1 MLLQMDERR
10 ALILIG
16 ADAESREDTEAL
28 TELLEDAVFE
38 HATYFMRRAFIPKL
52 AEARIRKL
60 GHLREAAA
68 VLGLSANAEV
78 PDAVP
83 DPAISDLAEAES
95 PKTILQIYHKRESE
109 IKQILSAAERPE
121 VAEAAFKTWV
131 ALYLA
136 FAEKFCDRY
145 EAQFPELSP
154 DPEAKLSE
162 YADFNEVSLSL
173 KSGGGEGSAL
183 HRYYSRLFKI
193 AGARGE

>member
-1 MLLQMDERR
+1 MDERR

-28 TELLEDAVFE
+28 TDLLGDAVFE

-68 VLGLSANAEV
+68 VLGLSANAQA
-78 PDAVP
+78 PDT
-83 DPAISDLAEAES
+83 AISQVPEALEKAENLEA
-95 PKTILQIYHKRESE
+95 ILQSYHKREAE
-109 IKQILSAAERPE
+109 IKQTLSAAEHPE
-121 VAEAAFKTWV
+121 VAEAAYKTWV
-131 ALYLA
+131 TLCIS

-145 EAQFPELSP
+145 ESQFPELNP

-162 YADFNEVSLSL
+162 YADFNEVAASL
-173 KSGGGEGSAL
+173 KAGGGEGSAL

-193 AGARGE
+193 AGARG